1 MDDRAVDGY
10 FASRLKAD
18 PRRGILWKTLCS
30 SVFQRYV
37 PPDGSVLELG
47 AARAD
52 FINNIR
58 ARRRVAVDVWPGVV
72 DHVASGVEAHVGP
85 ATDLSF
91 LDDGSVDVVF
101 ASNLVEHLEIDD
113 VQAMLRE
120 VGRVLAVSGRLILV
134 QPNFRTSFKRYFD
147 DYTHVS
153 VWSDVSLA
161 DFLRAE
167 GFSVERVESRF
178 LPLTVKSR
186 IPIHPVLIRLYLRS
200 PIKPMAGQMMIIA
213 SHR

>member
-1 MDDRAVDGY
+1 MDDRVVDGY
-10 FASRLKAD
+10 FASRLEAD
-18 PRRGILWKTLCS
+18 PRREILWRTLCS

-37 PPDGSVLELG
+37 PPDGSVVELG
-47 AARAD
+47 AARGD

-58 ARRRVAVDVWPGVV
+58 ARRRVAVDVWKGVV
-72 DHVASGVEAHVGP
+72 EHVDPGVEAHVGP
-85 ATDLSF
+85 ATDLRF
-91 LDDGSVDVVF
+91 LEDDSMDVVL
-101 ASNLVEHLEIDD
+101 ASNLVEHLEID
-113 VQAMLRE
+113 E
-120 VGRVLAVSGRLILV
+120 VRSMASEIRRVLTIGGCLILI

-153 VWSDVSLA
+153 VWTDVSLA

-200 PIKPMAGQMMIIA
+200 PIKPMAGQMLVVA
-213 SHR
+213 RLR